1 MCVYQRAGGDS
12 GPKRNHLSMREQPQP
27 RDPVDHPRPLLRDTA
42 EHQDAVAQAEARRL
56 LRALAPFGILSR
68 AALEQECR
76 AGTWHDGG
84 FTAALR
90 SAISAGLIV
99 ELPGGFYRDA
109 RNRRL

>member
-1 MCVYQRAGGDS
+1 
-12 GPKRNHLSMREQPQP
+12 MREHHRAREPAD
-27 RDPVDHPRPLLRDTA
+27 RPRPLLRDTVA
-42 EHQDAVAQAEARRL
+42 HQDAVSQAEIRRL

-68 AALEQECR
+68 DALEQECH

-90 SAISAGLIV
+90 AAISAGLIV

-109 RNRRL
+109 RNHQL

>member
-1 MCVYQRAGGDS
+1 
-12 GPKRNHLSMREQPQP
+12 MREEQRP
-27 RDPVDHPRPLLRDTA
+27 RDQPHRPRPLLRDTA
-42 EHQDAVAQAEARRL
+42 AHQDAVAQAEARRL

-90 SAISAGLIV
+90 AAINAGLIV

-109 RNRRL
+109 RNHQL